1 MIEDL
6 EKTTRNAIIWNALDK
21 VSNQVIS
28 IVIGIILAR
37 ILNSSDYGLI
47 GMLAIFVAI
56 ANSCIDSGFSSAL
69 VRKQNPTEADYN
81 TVFYCNLLISFIIYI
96 FLFLGAPNIASFFDQ
111 PILIPLSRSL
121 FCIFLINA
129 LGLIQTAHLVKE
141 IQFRKVTIIN
151 FLSLFISGLTALYY
165 ALHNYGAWALVAQ
178 MLSQSV
184 SRTILLWIIGK
195 WHPKAVFSIKS
206 FRELFAFGSNILLA
220 NILNSIFLNIYSA
233 FIGRLYG
240 KTSLGFY
247 TQASKWADMGI
258 STLYGTIQNATY
270 TVFSAIQNEKE
281 RLVKAYRDTMKL
293 TAFITFPSLLCFI
306 LISKPFV
313 LIFLSEKWTESII
326 YLQLLCAAG
335 IFTVFT
341 TINGNYIKISG
352 HSHLV
357 LRLEVIKIGL
367 IFITIF
373 LTWHMGML
381 HMVISLVIVRIIVY
395 ILSIIIIGE
404 KVDYP
409 WYTQLKD
416 IFPYLSIGI
425 ILFLT
430 SLSFTIF
437 ISNIYFLGIIQIGF
451 FFTSYYSIFRY
462 MNRHYSLFN

>member
-96 FLFLGAPNIASFFDQ
+96 LLFLGAPNIASFFDQ

-178 MLSQSV
+178 MLSQSC
-184 SRTILLWIIGK
+184 LL
-195 WHPKAVFSIKS
+195 
-206 FRELFAFGSNILLA
+206 
-220 NILNSIFLNIYSA
+220 Y
-233 FIGRLYG
+233 
-240 KTSLGFY
+240 TSP
-247 TQASKWADMGI
+247 SP
-258 STLYGTIQNATY
+258 
-270 TVFSAIQNEKE
+270 
-281 RLVKAYRDTMKL
+281 RD
-293 TAFITFPSLLCFI
+293 
-306 LISKPFV
+306 
-313 LIFLSEKWTESII
+313 
-326 YLQLLCAAG
+326 
-335 IFTVFT
+335 
-341 TINGNYIKISG
+341 
-352 HSHLV
+352 
-357 LRLEVIKIGL
+357 
-367 IFITIF
+367 
-373 LTWHMGML
+373 
-381 HMVISLVIVRIIVY
+381 
-395 ILSIIIIGE
+395 
-404 KVDYP
+404 
-409 WYTQLKD
+409 
-416 IFPYLSIGI
+416 
-425 ILFLT
+425 
-430 SLSFTIF
+430 
-437 ISNIYFLGIIQIGF
+437 
-451 FFTSYYSIFRY
+451 
-462 MNRHYSLFN
+462 